1 MSEHRSIELDEDI
14 PHERRQ
20 WRAERIGWTIML
32 ILAVAALLGLLGH
45 GPLSRTTATSPDGQ
59 LRVEYYRFEREAAP
73 SDLKV
78 TFAAAGQG
86 DVGIWIDRAFA
97 DSLDIEAI
105 TPEPDRVEPRPD
117 RLVLFFR
124 FSQPGESSVRIRYE
138 ARSPGFSRA
147 RLGIDGHPAEAQ
159 FGQVIYP

>member
-1 MSEHRSIELDEDI
+1 MPEHRSIELDEDI
-14 PHERRQ
+14 SHERRQ
-20 WRAERIGWTIML
+20 WRAERIGWAIML
-32 ILAVAALLGLLGH
+32 LLALAALLGLLGH
-45 GPLSRTTATSPDGQ
+45 GPLSRTNATSSDGR

-78 TFAAAGQG
+78 TFAAADQG

-117 RLVLFFR
+117 RVIFYFH
-124 FSQPGESSVRIRYE
+124 FAQPGESSVRIRFE
-138 ARSPGFSRA
+138 ARSPGFSQA
-147 RLGIDGHPAEAQ
+147 TLGIDGHAAQVQ
-159 FGQVIYP
+159 FGQIIYP